1 MTADMILPALAQLQQ
16 DFTSSPEV
24 VTVVCGLFGL
34 VIGSFLNA
42 AIHRLPRPGLT
53 ISKPRRS
60 ACPACGRSLSWREN
74 VPLISWL
81 VQLGR
86 CRGCGWRIPLRY
98 PLVEALTAGLFVF
111 SSLSTQHGDFSLLA
125 VRLLAV
131 AGLLV
136 ATFVDLEFFEIPDQV
151 SLGGMAL
158 GPIVCLAV
166 PALHADSWIAINM
179 TPLGEAVGPVAALTA
194 GCAGLLVGG
203 GGLYL
208 LGRLG
213 SAAFGQEAMGFGDVK
228 LVGAAGLWLGPGGV
242 LVALMLASLA
252 ASCIGI
258 GNILR
263 YYCLLRRRRARRGQ
277 PHGPGRSLRTA
288 RSAGRFVPFGPYLAL
303 GIGIVLLRWNDV
315 SAWLLSLGA

>member
-166 PALHADSWIAINM
+166 PALHADSWIAIKYCDKTIRRSSSLARESVHADKSM
-179 TPLGEAVGPVAALTA
+179 APPWTRI
-194 GCAGLLVGG
+194 
-203 GGLYL
+203 
-208 LGRLG
+208 LGRSSGITLEA
-213 SAAFGQEAMGFGDVK
+213 SAGTSA
-228 LVGAAGLWLGPGGV
+228 LGPGSPDPC
-242 LVALMLASLA
+242 ADP
-252 ASCIGI
+252 SC
-258 GNILR
+258 
-263 YYCLLRRRRARRGQ
+263 
-277 PHGPGRSLRTA
+277 S
-288 RSAGRFVPFGPYLAL
+288 
-303 GIGIVLLRWNDV
+303 D
-315 SAWLLSLGA
+315 